1 MDPKFI
7 NTTQIHDLIGGMKI
21 VFLDE
26 RDTVQETMQKLI
38 ENKIWAAPVVSA
50 NGTVN
55 RSLDMLDLVAYT
67 TLKNIDPLS
76 TTTKSTHKQVQEY
89 FHHRIKGLT
98 GLSRR
103 NQWITATP
111 EKNFRFLLQLFNRL
125 THRVWVRHQ
134 GGIIGVVTPMMILRL
149 LNEHK
154 DELKE
159 EMSRK
164 VSEIWPEKHLP
175 STVNHNERLMNA
187 FHTIYYSSVSGL
199 AVVDEHG
206 KIVGNIS
213 ASDLKFMEFTKPE
226 LFFDQLLLPIKEF
239 FQLKVAVGTL
249 SKNISLS
256 PVIVKEEDTLEIV
269 ISKCLQE
276 RVHRVYVV
284 DEAQKPLR
292 VVSLT
297 DVIEY
302 FKDFSQ
308 SIEVL

>member
-38 ENKIWAAPVVSA
+38 ENKIWAAPVVSE
-50 NGTVN
+50 NGSVN
-55 RSLDMLDLVAYT
+55 RTLDMLDLVAYT

-103 NQWITATP
+103 NQLVFATP
-111 EKNFRFLLQLFNRL
+111 DKNIRFLLQTFNRF

-134 GGIIGVVTPMMILRL
+134 GDIIGVVTPMMILRL

-175 STVNHNERLMNA
+175 LTVNHNERLMNA
-187 FHTIYYSSVSGL
+187 FHKIFHWKISGL
-199 AVVDEHG
+199 AVVDDHG

-239 FQLKVAVGTL
+239 FK
-249 SKNISLS
+249 SKEDSLFKNRSLS